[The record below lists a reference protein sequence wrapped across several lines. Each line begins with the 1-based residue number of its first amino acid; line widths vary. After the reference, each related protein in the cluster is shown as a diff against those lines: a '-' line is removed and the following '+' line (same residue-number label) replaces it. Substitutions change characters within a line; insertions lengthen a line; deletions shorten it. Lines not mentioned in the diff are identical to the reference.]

1 MCPKARRPVR
11 KNVPWLPCV
20 YVVGPRWHL
29 WRSHRFSPYALVPV
43 SSPRSLRRPSLFAN
57 FVVHWVSS
65 TPPKAEIPESMNQTN
80 GAAKPLVCGNECTQ
94 GRPGI
99 PPSLPHTPATKDPPS
114 SLNGPRSP
122 THTPKAYW
130 DPCSRDP
137 RRQMLFG
144 LKQPCQWNST
154 EFNK

>member
-1 MCPKARRPVR
+1 MSKSPTPSPQERAMATLRVRGGPPLASLALTPMFSICFGARFVSEKSSAAIVVR
-11 KNVPWLPCV
+11 Q
-20 YVVGPRWHL
+20 
-29 WRSHRFSPYALVPV
+29 
-43 SSPRSLRRPSLFAN
+43 LRGY
-57 FVVHWVSS
+57 WVLS

-94 GRPGI
+94 SRPGI
-99 PPSLPHTPATKDPPS
+99 PPSLPHPPSTKDPPS